1 MITFQDVSF
10 SYGGDPVLKDI
21 SLTLDTGS
29 LHFVTGRSGAGKTTF
44 LRMLYLALRP
54 TGGEVTIFDRNT
66 NKVQR
71 REIAEMRRRMG
82 VVLQDCDLLDH
93 MTVIENIA
101 LPLRIAGSNV
111 RELSQDLEELGGWVG
126 LSRRMH
132 ARPPELSSGERQRA
146 AIARAV
152 VASPDLIIADEPTGN
167 VDAEAATRIMQ
178 LFAELSKLGK
188 TVIIATHDLNLM
200 RAAQGIRAHVLRI
213 DKGRIERS
221 GAPL

>member
-1 MITFQDVSF
+1 MIELSKVSF
-10 SYGGDPVLKDI
+10 SYGDRQVLDEV
-21 SLTLDTGS
+21 SLRLDAGS
-29 LHFVTGRSGAGKTTF
+29 MHFVTGPSGAGKTTF
-44 LRMLYLALRP
+44 LRMMYMAHMP
-54 TGGEVTIFDRNT
+54 TEGTVRVFGRDTATLTHRDIT
-66 NKVQR
+66 M
-71 REIAEMRRRMG
+71 ARRRMG

-111 RELSQDLEELGGWVG
+111 RDLTQDLEELGGWVG
-126 LSRRMH
+126 LSRRLH
-132 ARPPELSSGERQRA
+132 ARPPELSAGERQRA

-167 VDAEAATRIMQ
+167 VDADAATRIMQ

-213 DKGRIERS
+213 DKGHIERS

>member
-1 MITFQDVSF
+1 MIELSKVSF
-10 SYGGDPVLKDI
+10 SYGDRRVLDEV
-21 SLTLDTGS
+21 SLRLDTGS
-29 LHFVTGRSGAGKTTF
+29 MHFVTGPSGAGKTTF
-44 LRMLYLALRP
+44 LRMMYMAHMPTAGVVRVFGRDTSALTHRDI
-54 TGGEVTIFDRNT
+54 TH
-66 NKVQR
+66 
-71 REIAEMRRRMG
+71 ARRRMG

-93 MTVIENIA
+93 MTVVENIA

-111 RELSQDLEELGGWVG
+111 RDLTQDLEELGGWVG
-126 LSRRMH
+126 LSRRLH

-188 TVIIATHDLNLM
+188 TVVIATHDLNLM

-213 DKGRIERS
+213 DKGRVERS
-221 GAPL
+221 GAPI